1 MPKTD
6 ARFLEDRIAMMES
19 EGWLD
24 LIADLENIQ
33 TNVVNIDTMSDEK
46 DLWEAK
52 GQLNILRFLLTL
64 ENSTHLALEQL
75 QDGNPTNQ
83 TS

>member
-6 ARFLEDRIAMMES
+6 ERFIEDRLAMMES

-24 LIADLENIQ
+24 LIADLEKIKSS
-33 TNVVNIDTMSDEK
+33 VVDIDTMTDDK
-46 DLWEAK
+46 DLWAAQ

-64 ENSTHLALEQL
+64 ENTTKITLEQSEE
-75 QDGNPTNQ
+75 D
-83 TS
+83 

>member
-6 ARFLEDRIAMMES
+6 ERFVRDRLEMMES

-24 LIADLENIQ
+24 LIDDLKKIKSS
-33 TNVVNIDTMSDEK
+33 VVDIDTMTDDK
-46 DLWEAK
+46 DLWSAQ

-64 ENSTHLALEQL
+64 ENTTKITLEQ
-75 QDGNPTNQ
+75 
-83 TS
+83 SEKE

>member
-6 ARFLEDRIAMMES
+6 ERFIEDRLAMMES

-24 LIADLENIQ
+24 LIDDLEKIKSS
-33 TNVVNIDTMSDEK
+33 VVDIDTMTDDK
-46 DLWEAK
+46 DLWSAQ

-64 ENSTHLALEQL
+64 ENTTKITLEQ
-75 QDGNPTNQ
+75 
-83 TS
+83 SEEE

>member
-1 MPKTD
+1 MPKKD
-6 ARFLEDRIAMMES
+6 EQFIEDRLLMMES

-24 LIADLENIQ
+24 LIEDLKNIEA
-33 TNVVNIDTMSDEK
+33 NVGNIDTMTSDQ

-64 ENSTHLALEQL
+64 ENTTKITLEQS
-75 QDGNPTNQ
+75 Q
-83 TS
+83 